1 MICLSAAPRNSKVC
15 VLRIA
20 GRMRLIQRLAALG
33 VVPGVMLTVLK
44 PERPTIVS
52 LSGARVAIGQS
63 AADSIQV
70 EVVEQ

>member
-1 MICLSAAPRNSKVC
+1 
-15 VLRIA
+15 
-20 GRMRLIQRLAALG
+20 MRLIQRLAALG